1 LRKSIALFLTLV
13 FITITLGIIGVIINI
28 YKEISKNNFEKVISQ
43 NSVLIMNI
51 KSVLDNVVKDINGSD
66 IKNIYGTFPVTN
78 KDGSFRLLVEIK
90 PLLDKININ
99 EYLNKNKK
107 KYIDTFLD
115 NILEYYQIKDPVF
128 FKSLILDTLDRDD
141 VERVG
146 DSEIRLEDKFF
157 INGKILNYSHF
168 KRILDYYVKYTED
181 KDIYKIPWEQLIWF
195 GDKDSIIDCD
205 IINKNVAK
213 FLGLVFDED
222 LSCKELKRNEENK
235 NILKKLSIIPFNKK
249 ISYLIDIEIN
259 YSKQKMDIYYDINKK
274 RIENIKSN
282 FLY

>member
-195 GDKDSIIDCD
+195 GENKSIIDCD
-205 IINKNVAK
+205 IINKNVVK

-222 LSCKELKRNEENK
+222 LS
-235 NILKKLSIIPFNKK
+235 LSLIH
-249 ISYLIDIEIN
+249 ISEPTRPY
-259 YSKQKMDIYYDINKK
+259 
-274 RIENIKSN
+274 
-282 FLY
+282 